1 MESGVESMM
10 TLPSRSQKMPTRGS
24 GVAGLFTVS
33 FALPSGV
40 NIGLGVVFEFRMG
53 KTILG

>member
-1 MESGVESMM
+1 
-10 TLPSRSQKMPTRGS
+10 MPTRGS